1 MKSGDNRGSYHHREE
16 KRKQEEKKK
25 IEIIDVVI
33 KRKMKNVAKYES
45 VKVKESYHVKT
56 ASLKNRTIFYCCRK
70 DCQKIFVSINE
81 LKGHLQSHEPLRKSE
96 SALRRKALS
105 KQPSNKK

>member
-1 MKSGDNRGSYHHREE
+1 MKSGDNRRSYHHREE

-45 VKVKESYHVKT
+45 VKVKARGRRAIMLTLLHSKQNN
-56 ASLKNRTIFYCCRK
+56 L
-70 DCQKIFVSINE
+70 
-81 LKGHLQSHEPLRKSE
+81 LLLPKG
-96 SALRRKALS
+96 LS
-105 KQPSNKK
+105 KNIRFKK